1 MKVLEVTDLS
11 VRYQGA
17 EVLSGLTFDI
27 EQGDYVGIV
36 GPNGSGKTTLIRC
49 SLGLVPASAG
59 TIRLFGLSHDRFSD
73 WHKIGYAPQAS
84 ESRHQGFPATVA
96 EIVATGLLSRK
107 RFPKRFRR
115 QDHDAVDQA
124 LALLGIED
132 LKRNMITQLSGG
144 QRHRVLLARALVA
157 DPELLLLDEPTA
169 AVDPTT
175 RGRFYEM
182 LEALNR
188 KARKTILIVTHDLG
202 TVGQY
207 AAKLLYLDQ
216 RLVFFGSFEQF
227 CRSDRMAEYFGQNTQ
242 HLMCHQHDQHV
253 RAR

>member
-1 MKVLEVTDLS
+1 MKVLEATGLT
-11 VRYQGA
+11 VRYQGT
-17 EVLSGLTFDI
+17 EVLSGVTFAI

-36 GPNGSGKTTLIRC
+36 GPNGSGKTTLIRG
-49 SLGLVPASAG
+49 SLGLVPVAAG
-59 TIRLFGLSHDRFSD
+59 EVRLFGLSPDRFRD
-73 WHKIGYAPQAS
+73 WYKIGYAPQAS

-96 EIVATGLLSRK
+96 EIVATGLLARK
-107 RFPKRFRR
+107 RFPRRFTKKDR
-115 QDHDAVDQA
+115 DAVDQA

-169 AVDPTT
+169 AVDPAT

-182 LEALNR
+182 LEGLNR
-188 KARKTILIVTHDLG
+188 EARKTILIVTHDLG
-202 TVGQY
+202 TIGQY

-216 RLVFFGSFEQF
+216 RLIFFGSFEEF
-227 CRSDRMAEYFGQNTQ
+227 CRSDRMADYFGENTQ

-253 RAR
+253 RTR